1 MEMTQL
7 GLWHWLI
14 LAGVMLILE
23 VTTTTLL
30 FLLLAVSAVIVG
42 LIAWAAP
49 EISWTIQL
57 TLFAVLSIAS
67 LFIWNSYLKNRP
79 EHSDQPHLN
88 QRGRQYIGRQF
99 TLEKDIVN
107 GVGKIK
113 VDDTTWRVEG
123 PDLPAGSN
131 VVVTDVDGTNLIV
144 QAASA

>member
-1 MEMTQL
+1 
-7 GLWHWLI
+7 
-14 LAGVMLILE
+14 
-23 VTTTTLL
+23 
-30 FLLLAVSAVIVG
+30 
-42 LIAWAAP
+42 
-49 EISWTIQL
+49 
-57 TLFAVLSIAS
+57 VLSIAS

-88 QRGRQYIGRQF
+88 QRGRQYIGRRF
-99 TLEKDIVN
+99 TLESDIVN
-107 GVGKIK
+107 GIGKIR

>member
-23 VTTTTLL
+23 ITTTTLL
-30 FLLLAVSAVIVG
+30 FLLLAVSAAIVG

-79 EHSDQPHLN
+79 EHSDQPPLN
-88 QRGRQYIGRQF
+88 QRGRQYIGRRF
-99 TLEKDIVN
+99 TLESDIVN
-107 GVGKIK
+107 GIGKIR

>member
-1 MEMTQL
+1 MEITQP

-42 LIAWAAP
+42 LIAWVAP
-49 EISWTIQL
+49 QMSWTLQL
-57 TLFAVLSIAS
+57 ALFAGLSIVS
-67 LFIWNSYLKNRP
+67 LFVWNAYLKNRP

-88 QRGRQYIGRQF
+88 QRGRQYIGRRF
-99 TLEKDIVN
+99 TLDSDIVN
-107 GVGKIK
+107 GIGKLR

-123 PDLPAGSN
+123 PDLPAGSI

-144 QAASA
+144 QPATS